1 MNVQNIQQ
9 NLSELTDIQ
18 DNAMRLLY
26 LRDYMKAYSTLSE
39 SEKEALRTE
48 SKALAQKLIAETNA
62 ILGENIPTA

>member
-26 LRDYMKAYSTLSE
+26 LRDYRKAYTALSD

-48 SKALAQKLIAETNA
+48 SKTLAQKLIAETNA
-62 ILGENIPTA
+62 LLGENIPTT